1 MICFCARRV
10 CFAAARNLSVANLK
24 CGAVDGGT
32 NKPNGIEAWRINLT
46 LFSSNISSIH
56 EARTAR
62 WTKVAQVAPSQSEY
76 SSMILLNPD
85 TLAIAFVDGRGAHEQ
100 GPNCG
105 VGCCGRDNNT
115 IRMTRYPL
123 TQLKTDEVVFLD
135 FRAKPGQHDGGAA
148 DYSPQEQTAVLA
160 LQGLANRK
168 APHMMMNVSNV
179 NMDAPPTG
187 VANGQQPAMAWA
199 QWLGREKDMKLL
211 PMRNGGR
218 GSGICSLVK
227 RFDDAIKGLVLYPDR
242 VDVHSQTPA
251 WNGCSLATKTLA
263 TTIAGLDSLL
273 PVTPSMLHAPCLAAM
288 SVKVNVSA
296 ELEAAGVFAAH
307 SSSCAVA
314 ANEWGAKHLLP
325 RTNATAVFAV
335 AGNAPWVWLT
345 ADYVK

>member
-1 MICFCARRV
+1 VRRRTV
-10 CFAAARNLSVANLK
+10 FRFACERVANLK

-32 NKPNGIEAWRINLT
+32 KKPNGIEAGRINLT
-46 LFSSNISSIH
+46 LFSSNISSIN

-148 DYSPQEQTAVLA
+148 DYSPPEQTAVLA
-160 LQGLANRK
+160 LQGLANRAK
-168 APHMMMNVSNV
+168 PRMMLNVSNV

-218 GSGICSLVK
+218 GSGICSLVT

-251 WNGCSLATKTLA
+251 WNGGCSLATKTLA

-296 ELEAAGVFAAH
+296 ELEAAGVFAARN
-307 SSSCAVA
+307 SSCAVA

-335 AGNAPWVWLT
+335 AGNAPWVWLA